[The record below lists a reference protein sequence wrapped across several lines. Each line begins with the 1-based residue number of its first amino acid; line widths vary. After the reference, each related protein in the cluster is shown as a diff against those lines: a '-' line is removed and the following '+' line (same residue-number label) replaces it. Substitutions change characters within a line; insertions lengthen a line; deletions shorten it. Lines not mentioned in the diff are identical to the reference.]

1 MIRVRRRRLFT
12 CCQVSKKLT
21 DQDYKSSASN
31 FDLGGSEKWHFGG
44 SKTGVFWSINHGVFF
59 WKNHGF
65 SSKNSD
71 FRPQNHIY
79 IKGRITPKTRI
90 FFATYTRTL
99 DHLRVDADPWENPI
113 FCKKTPFFCKKTR
126 FFQKKSQKKVA
137 KKWGFF
143 PCFFMIF
150 WSKIDTPQQLNIYYF
165 FSIPGSKKRGL
176 FFDTPQVFIRPPG
189 PMRVRSVSKMGPEEK
204 RIIW

>member
-1 MIRVRRRRLFT
+1 MTGIERQTLIW
-12 CCQVSKKLT
+12 
-21 DQDYKSSASN
+21 
-31 FDLGGSEKWHFGG
+31 GGSEKWHFGG

-150 WSKIDTPQQLNIYYF
+150 WSKIDTPQQLNTYYF